1 MKTLLTSFFVFF
13 LLLGLSAQ
21 SNFKAERAIDY
32 NDFFVEQQNLIHE
45 GLKLFN
51 EDISINLDSARLD
64 LAVVNLMVNLAL
76 DDLKAAEVYE
86 GGGELKSAYIQLFE
100 YYELVTKEHFVEVLD
115 LISVPEMNEEQ
126 RLRLQDVI
134 DDVTQ
139 REIPLDKRVKD
150 AQEAFAKM
158 HGFTLD

>member
-13 LLLGLSAQ
+13 ILLGLSAQ